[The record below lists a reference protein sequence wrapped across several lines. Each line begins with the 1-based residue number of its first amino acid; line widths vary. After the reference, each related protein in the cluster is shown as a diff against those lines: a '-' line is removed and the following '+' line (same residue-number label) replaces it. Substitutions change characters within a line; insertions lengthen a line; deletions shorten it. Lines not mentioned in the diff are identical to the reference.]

1 MTDDTP
7 PIRLVVDD
15 TAYET
20 RATPAFASRRRWSP
34 PDPRLVAAHI
44 PGVIRA
50 VYVRPGQAVRW
61 GERLLVLEAMKMQND
76 VLAPRAGVVKSVRA
90 EVGEMVPRGRLLI
103 ELE

>member
-1 MTDDTP
+1 MRDDTP

-20 RATPAFASRRRWSP
+20 RATRAFAARRRWSP
-34 PDPRLVAAHI
+34 PDPSQVAAHI

-50 VYVRPGQAVRW
+50 VYVRPGQAVRR

-76 VLAPRAGVVKSVRA
+76 VLAPSAGVVKAVHA
-90 EVGEMVPRGRLLI
+90 EAGEMVSKGRVLV
-103 ELE
+103 EFE